1 MLGAVARVT
10 GIVSLESVEK
20 VVRERFRQDIAEK
33 NFAVIKEAYEEVKSE

>member
-1 MLGAVARVT
+1 
-10 GIVSLESVEK
+10 LESVEK